1 MGYNLL
7 GEGDDGWD
15 GLRTDIQAVE
25 YHTGLEYL
33 YVEMMGSE
41 MCLDGDR
48 YTVDVVLVKGVL
60 VPVVVS

>member
-1 MGYNLL
+1 MVYNLL
-7 GEGDDGWD
+7 GEGHDEWD
-15 GLRTDIQAVE
+15 VLRMDILGVE

-33 YVEMMGSE
+33 YVETMDSV

-48 YTVDVVLVKGVL
+48 YTVDAVQVKGVL